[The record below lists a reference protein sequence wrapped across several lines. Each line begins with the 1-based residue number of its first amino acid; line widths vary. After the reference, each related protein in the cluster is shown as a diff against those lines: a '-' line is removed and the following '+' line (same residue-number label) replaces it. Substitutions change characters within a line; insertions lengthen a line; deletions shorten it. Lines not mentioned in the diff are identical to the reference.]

1 MLARK
6 TWLIRVSFI
15 VNVALLLYLAV
26 FRDAGSTPV
35 GTTMRGAES
44 AVAGGGVEIK
54 QTGRMLAN
62 YLLEVSKF
70 NSNRFNF

>member
-6 TWLIRVSFI
+6 TWLIRVSIF

-26 FRDAGSTPV
+26 FRDAGTPV
-35 GTTMRGAES
+35 GTPMSSGTEPA
-44 AVAGGGVEIK
+44 AGGGVEIK

-62 YLLEVSKF
+62 YLLEVF
-70 NSNRFNF
+70 I